1 MVVFIFYFISFVYSD
16 FNLVKGG
23 SFVEDLPLDSLSLV
37 FMPLADPPKQEG
49 ELLVIVSCE
58 EVSLDVEFIIEF
70 I

>member
-1 MVVFIFYFISFVYSD
+1 
-16 FNLVKGG
+16 
-23 SFVEDLPLDSLSLV
+23 
-37 FMPLADPPKQEG
+37 MPLADPPKQEG